1 MDRVCAEVGNQ
12 EDAFVSAAARHVLE
26 NTEW

>member
-1 MDRVCAEVGNQ
+1 MDRVCTEVGDQ
-12 EDAFVSAAARHVLE
+12 EDAFVSDAGRQVLE